1 MHPGRL
7 VMNLVLLWAR
17 LEARVMPASWLHA
30 MGRWSARFAV
40 RWLPGLRAGLLG
52 NARRLLG
59 VAAPYEARLALGT
72 QVLES
77 FSRFFVELLLADRG
91 LPSGGE
97 RLLER
102 MRGLEHAEAARA
114 RGKGVICVTL
124 HMGNYELGTLLLPR
138 LIQPVGVVYRPD
150 PWGLFERL
158 RSVRRQA
165 RAVQEIP
172 TTDPL
177 FVISARRL
185 LEQKGVVLAAV
196 DLGFAAPG
204 GELFPFLGGWARFL
218 TWPAHL
224 SRSTG
229 APILPCFIVR
239 GPAGEYQIELEAPV
253 FPAEAGDAAGIMQRL
268 LPVLEAYVR
277 RYPEQWLIVHPY
289 WVDGPEETEHG
300 PPGRRAG

>member
-1 MHPGRL
+1 
-7 VMNLVLLWAR
+7 MNVVLLWAR

-30 MGRWSARFAV
+30 MGRWSARWAV
-40 RWLPGLRAGLLG
+40 RWLPGLRAGLLA

-59 VAAPYEARLALGT
+59 VAAPYEARLALSVA
-72 QVLES
+72 VLES
-77 FSRFFVELLLADRG
+77 FSRFFVELLVADRG

-102 MRGLEHAEAARA
+102 MRGLPHAEAARA

-138 LIQPVGVVYRPD
+138 LVQPVGVVYRPD

-158 RSVRRQA
+158 RSLRRQES
-165 RAVQEIP
+165 AVREVP

-177 FVISARRL
+177 FVVTARRL
-185 LEQKGVVLAAV
+185 LAEQGVVLAAV

-204 GELFPFLGGWARFL
+204 GEAFPFLGGWARFL

-224 SRSTG
+224 SLNTG

-239 GPAGEYQIELEAPV
+239 EPGGEYQIALEAPV
-253 FPAEAGDAAGIMQRL
+253 YPEECGDAAGIMQRL
-268 LPVLEAYVR
+268 LPVLERYVR

-289 WVDGPEETEHG
+289 WVDEPQEVSHE
-300 PPGRRAG
+300 PGA